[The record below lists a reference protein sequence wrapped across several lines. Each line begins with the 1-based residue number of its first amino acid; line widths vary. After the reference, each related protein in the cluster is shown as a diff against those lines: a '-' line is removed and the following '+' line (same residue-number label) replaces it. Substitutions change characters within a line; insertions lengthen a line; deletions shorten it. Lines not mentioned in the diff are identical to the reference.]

1 MLGVSPSLDCSPCG
15 REVSVVLSVNPR
27 TIHPGFGAVD
37 ALLRDGVDG
46 GAVAGVVAL
55 GATADGIVYEGAFG
69 EAAAGAPMSRDTVF
83 WILSM
88 TKAVTATAC
97 MQLVEQGRLGVDQP
111 ASDVLPDLASPKVL
125 EGFEADGTPRLRPA
139 KRPVTV
145 RHLLTHTSGY
155 TYSLWSEVLARYEKA
170 TGTPV
175 VFSGKN
181 AAFGVPLEFEP
192 GERWQYGMSIDWVG
206 KLVEA
211 ISGQCLEDYFRENI
225 FAPLGMRDT
234 GFLIGS
240 EQRRR
245 VAMAMQRQADGSLT
259 PQPYEPPQRPEF
271 FMGGTGLFS
280 TPRDYMA
287 FLRMLLNGGS
297 LDGAQVL
304 RPETVTA
311 MLSNQIGELDVAR
324 MVSTQPARSRSFDL
338 FPGAPHKWG
347 FSFDINQR
355 PGPHGRSAGSA
366 AWAGAMNTHYW
377 IDPVRKVAGALFTQV
392 WPFFDDRVV
401 ALFNGFEQRL
411 YKAIEEGR
419 A

>member
-1 MLGVSPSLDCSPCG
+1 MLD
-15 REVSVVLSVNPR
+15 VNQR
-27 TIHPGFGAVD
+27 NIHPGFEAVD
-37 ALLRDGVDG
+37 ALMRDGVEG
-46 GAVAGVVAL
+46 GAVAGVAGL
-55 GATADGIVYEGAFG
+55 GATADGIIYEGAFG
-69 EAAAGAPMSRDTVF
+69 DAAFGAPMSLDTVF

-97 MQLVEQGRLGVDQP
+97 MQLIEQGRLGVDQA
-111 ASDVLPDLASPKVL
+111 ASDVLPELAFPQVL
-125 EGFEADGTPRLRPA
+125 DGFDVDGTPRLRPA
-139 KRPVTV
+139 KRPITV

-175 VFSGKN
+175 IFSGKN
-181 AAFGVPLEFEP
+181 AAFGVPLEFDP
-192 GERWQYGMSIDWVG
+192 GERWQYGMSIDWIG

-211 ISGQCLEDYFRENI
+211 ISGQSLEVYFRENI

-240 EQRRR
+240 EQKRR
-245 VAMAMQRQADGSLT
+245 VAVAMQRQADGSLK
-259 PQPYEPPQRPEF
+259 PQPYEPPLRPEF

-287 FLRMLLNGGS
+287 FLRMLLNGGR

-304 RPETVTA
+304 RPETVAA
-311 MLSNQIGELDVAR
+311 MMTNQIGEFNVAR
-324 MVSTQPARSRSFDL
+324 MCSTQPTRSMSFDL
-338 FPGAPHKWG
+338 FPGTPHKWG
-347 FSFDINQR
+347 FSFDINEH

-377 IDPVRKVAGALFTQV
+377 IDPVRKVTGALFTQV
-392 WPFFDDRVV
+392 WPFFDDQVV
-401 ALFNGFEQRL
+401 ALLNAFEQGL
-411 YKAIEEGR
+411 YKAIEDVR